1 MHGSTAA
8 AAGSWL
14 PTRAASTRGRRITVA
29 GRTSLFRDTDP
40 HRKRADRMA
49 EAQTPIAAQHPME
62 RQRWT
67 EYDHLP
73 DRAGAGHHT
82 RAERTPGGI
91 V

>member
-1 MHGSTAA
+1 
-8 AAGSWL
+8 
-14 PTRAASTRGRRITVA
+14 
-29 GRTSLFRDTDP
+29 
-40 HRKRADRMA
+40 MA

-82 RAERTPGGI
+82 RAEQTPGGI
-91 V
+91 A